1 MRNEVNLAIRLLS
14 LMAAEYNVGLPI
26 PFIAKKFCVECRT
39 VILGLE
45 FTYGEGFLDFFEPFK
60 ASAHVKGMLE
70 SYHRFHSR
78 LKDLKAGASVLV
90 ELNGVLFKDTV
101 ESVEEEEE
109 IKISHTEENL
119 PIEVVIA
126 VDKHQ
131 IVEVL

>member
-1 MRNEVNLAIRLLS
+1 MRNEVNLAIRILS
-14 LMAAEYNVGLPI
+14 LMAAEYDAGLPI
-26 PFIAKKFCVECRT
+26 PFIAEKFCVECRT

-45 FTYGEGFLDFFEPFK
+45 FTYDEGFLDFFEPFK

-78 LKDLKAGASVLV
+78 LKDLKVGASVLV

-101 ESVEEEEE
+101 ESVEEEE
-109 IKISHTEENL
+109 IRVSHTEENL
-119 PIEVVIA
+119 PTEVVIT
-126 VDKHQ
+126 VDKYQ

>member
-1 MRNEVNLAIRLLS
+1 MCDAINLTIRILS
-14 LMAAEYNVGLPI
+14 LMAADYDRGLPI
-26 PFIAKKFCVECRT
+26 PFIAEKYCVECRT

-45 FTYGEGFLDFFEPFK
+45 FTYGENFVDFFEPFK
-60 ASAHVKGMLE
+60 ASACVKEMLE

-101 ESVEEEEE
+101 ESVEEEE
-109 IKISHTEENL
+109 IRVSHTEENL
-119 PIEVVIA
+119 PIAVVIA

-131 IVEVL
+131 

>member
-1 MRNEVNLAIRLLS
+1 MCNEINLAIRLLS
-14 LMAAEYNVGLPI
+14 LMAAEYDAGLPI
-26 PFIAKKFCVECRT
+26 PFIAEKFCVECRT

-45 FTYGEGFLDFFEPFK
+45 FTYGEDFLDFFEPFK

-78 LKDLKAGASVLV
+78 LKGLKVGASVLV

-101 ESVEEEEE
+101 ESVEEEE
-109 IKISHTEENL
+109 IRVSHTEENL

>member
-1 MRNEVNLAIRLLS
+1 MRNEVNLAIRILS
-14 LMAAEYNVGLPI
+14 LMAAEYDAGLPI
-26 PFIAKKFCVECRT
+26 PFIAEKFCVDCRT
-39 VILGLE
+39 VIVGLE
-45 FTYGEGFLDFFEPFK
+45 FTYGENFLDFFEPFK

-78 LKDLKAGASVLV
+78 LKDLKVGASVLV

-101 ESVEEEEE
+101 ESVEEEE
-109 IKISHTEENL
+109 IRVLHTEENL
-119 PIEVVIA
+119 PIAVAIA